1 MRALIVVESW
11 FGNTRAIARAVADGL
26 GEFMTVEV
34 CEVGNAPARLA
45 PDVELVVVGGPTHA
59 FGMSRP
65 NTRWDAAQQAGVTT
79 GTERG
84 IREWLV
90 SSPSGIQRA
99 AAFDTRIDKRWVPR
113 SAVRGILLQL
123 RKLGATLI
131 TGPQSFRVTGTSG
144 PLAPG
149 ELDRARQ
156 WGGQLGTAI
165 TAMTATDRGG
175 WAPTR

>member
-11 FGNTRAIARAVADGL
+11 FGNTRAARAVADGL

-34 CEVGNAPARLA
+34 CEVGDAPARLA

-65 NTRWDAAQQAGVTT
+65 NTRRDAAQQAGVTT

-84 IREWLV
+84 IREWLA
-90 SSPSGIQRA
+90 SSHH
-99 AAFDTRIDKRWVPR
+99 R
-113 SAVRGILLQL
+113 SAVVPRHGDV
-123 RKLGATLI
+123 GSA
-131 TGPQSFRVTGTSG
+131 G
-144 PLAPG
+144 APG